1 MHGEQDTVGI
11 TKLPLIVPWLSVQ
24 LAVGPGLVVFAPPL
38 VPQAYPAGVMAMV
51 SVAVD
56 ASTALALVDPTQT
69 VGAGMATADPVGPIG
84 GTKLG
89 APLDPAPHQL
99 QVLQLLRVTVFPG
112 AVVEDVNVAVAGS
125 GVGSLA

>member
-1 MHGEQDTVGI
+1 MA
-11 TKLPLIVPWLSVQ
+11 IVS
-24 LAVGPGLVVFAPPL
+24 LAVG
-38 VPQAYPAGVMAMV
+38 
-51 SVAVD
+51 

-69 VGAGMATADPVGPIG
+69 VGAGMATADAGAGPIG

-99 QVLQLLRVTVFPG
+99 QVLQLLRVTVLPG
-112 AVVEDVNVAVAGS
+112 AVVEEVNVAVAGS